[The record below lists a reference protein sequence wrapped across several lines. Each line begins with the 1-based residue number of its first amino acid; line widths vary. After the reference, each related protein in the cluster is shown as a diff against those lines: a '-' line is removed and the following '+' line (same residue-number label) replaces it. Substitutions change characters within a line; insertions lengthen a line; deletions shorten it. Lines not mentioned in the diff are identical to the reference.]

1 MRPVRKID
9 PADLWF
15 GVVFGLIAVGV
26 FALYA
31 IVAWDSVTSS
41 SFQSRFLPI
50 FGLWIAI
57 SIVRRPID
65 RLGRGPRFLAWFLF
79 GTVSAALF
87 TFSWGDPFN
96 PGLAAGMGL
105 ALAIVDL
112 VTDHFRQK
120 REAEH
125 G

>member
-1 MRPVRKID
+1 MRKVD
-9 PADLWF
+9 HADILF

-31 IVAWDSVTSS
+31 IVAWDSATGSS
-41 SFQSRFLPI
+41 SSRFLTMT
-50 FGLWIAI
+50 GLWIAVA
-57 SIVRRPID
+57 IVRRPID
-65 RLGRGPRFLAWFLF
+65 RLSHGPRFLAWFLF

-87 TFSWGDPFN
+87 TFGWGDPTN
-96 PGLAAGMGL
+96 PALAAGMGL

-112 VTDHFRQK
+112 VLEHFRRK
-120 REAEH
+120 READH

>member
-1 MRPVRKID
+1 MRPVRNVD
-9 PADLWF
+9 PADIWF
-15 GVVFGLIAVGV
+15 GVVFGVIAVGV

-31 IVAWDSVTSS
+31 IVAWDSATSS

-65 RLGRGPRFLAWFLF
+65 RLSRRPRFLAWFLF
-79 GTVSAALF
+79 GAASAALF
-87 TFSWGDPFN
+87 TFGWGDPIN
-96 PGLAAGMGL
+96 PALAVGMGL
-105 ALAIVDL
+105 ALAILDL
-112 VTDHFRQK
+112 VTEYFRQK